1 MEADRIYQYWVKLI
15 RDKETGQ
22 VVAKIPA
29 LGIAD
34 YGADSRTAIQ
44 RLKKMAAFHLECLE
58 LEGEP
63 IPEEKH
69 TGEGLYL
76 RVKVPVVAA

>member
-1 MEADRIYQYWVKLI
+1 MGSDRLYQFQVKLI

-34 YGADSRTAIQ
+34 YGMDSQTAIQ
-44 RLKKMAAFHLECLE
+44 RLKRMAVFHLESLE
-58 LEGEP
+58 QEGKP
-63 IPEEKH
+63 IPQEKQ

-76 RVKVPVVAA
+76 RVKVAVLAA

>member
-1 MEADRIYQYWVKLI
+1 MEADRFYQFQVKLI

-34 YGADSRTAIQ
+34 YGTDSQTAIQ
-44 RLKKMAAFHLECLE
+44 RLKRMAIFHLESLE
-58 LEGEP
+58 VEGKP
-63 IPEEKH
+63 VPREKNS
-69 TGEGLYL
+69 GEGLYL
-76 RVKVPVVAA
+76 RIKVPLVAA